1 MILQSAVLGLG
12 AWLTIQ
18 GELSAGA
25 IIAASVASAR
35 ALAPV
40 DLAIGNW
47 KSVVAART
55 AFGRLKETVVAL
67 SSIEAPM
74 DLPAPVGSLKVEK
87 ITVAA
92 PGSGRVLL
100 SDVSFEINAGQALG
114 IIGPSGGGKTTLA
127 RALTGIWPTLRGS
140 VRLDDAELTQWSDSK
155 LGQYMGYLPQ
165 DVALLDATVEENI
178 SRLEP
183 KVDARAIVEAAQIT
197 GIHEMIV
204 RMPDGYRTA
213 LGPQGASLSAGQRQR
228 IGLARA
234 LYRNPFIVVM
244 DEPNSN
250 LDGEGEMALTQTIKA
265 IRERGGIAIV
275 IAHRPS
281 ALAAVDMVAVIQ
293 NGKMVAFGPK
303 DEILKS
309 SAPAETVNR
318 PAPAA
323 QSAPR
328 VTSRVSA

>member
-1 MILQSAVLGLG
+1 MV
-12 AWLTIQ
+12 
-18 GELSAGA
+18 
-25 IIAASVASAR
+25 IAR
-35 ALAPV
+35 
-40 DLAIGNW
+40 
-47 KSVVAART
+47 R
-55 AFGRLKETVVAL
+55 
-67 SSIEAPM
+67 
-74 DLPAPVGSLKVEK
+74 
-87 ITVAA
+87 
-92 PGSGRVLL
+92 
-100 SDVSFEINAGQALG
+100 
-114 IIGPSGGGKTTLA
+114 
-127 RALTGIWPTLRGS
+127 
-140 VRLDDAELTQWSDSK
+140 
-155 LGQYMGYLPQ
+155 
-165 DVALLDATVEENI
+165 
-178 SRLEP
+178 
-183 KVDARAIVEAAQIT
+183 
-197 GIHEMIV
+197 
-204 RMPDGYRTA
+204 

-234 LYRNPFIVVM
+234 LYRNPFIVIM

-323 QSAPR
+323 QNAPR

>member
-1 MILQSAVLGLG
+1 MD
-12 AWLTIQ
+12 
-18 GELSAGA
+18 
-25 IIAASVASAR
+25 
-35 ALAPV
+35 AP
-40 DLAIGNW
+40 L
-47 KSVVAART
+47 
-55 AFGRLKETVVAL
+55 L
-67 SSIEAPM
+67 
-74 DLPAPVGSLKVEK
+74 LPAPVDTLKVEK
-87 ITVAA
+87 ITIAA

-100 SDVSFEINAGQALG
+100 SEVSFEIRAGQALG

-127 RALTGIWPTLRGS
+127 RAMTGIWPTLRGS
-140 VRLDDAELTQWSDSK
+140 IRLDDAELTQWTDSN
-155 LGQYMGYLPQ
+155 LGQFIGYLPQ

-183 KVDARAIVEAAQIT
+183 QADPRAIVEAAQIT

-234 LYRNPFIVVM
+234 LYRNPFVVVM

-250 LDGEGEMALTQTIKA
+250 LDAEGEMALTQAIKSVRA
-265 IRERGGIAIV
+265 RGGIAVV

-281 ALAAVDMVAVIQ
+281 ALTAVDLVAVIQ
-293 NGKMVAFGPK
+293 NGKMIAFGPK
-303 DEILKS
+303 DEIMKAA
-309 SAPAETVNR
+309 APVENR

-323 QSAPR
+323 HPPHRMA
-328 VTSRVSA
+328 SRMSE